1 MSDRE
6 LEAIKQRKLQELQKK
21 LNLQEQKKKPIE
33 PKAILRRIFDEKAR
47 EIFNAAR
54 AQFPSEMAEVESLLL
69 KLTQEGKITHID
81 GTELYTLLKEVGM
94 PIRLKT
100 TINVTRHGETKS
112 LSAKLRESAT

>member
-21 LNLQEQKKKPIE
+21 LSLQEQKKNPME
-33 PKAILRRIFDEKAR
+33 PKAILSRILDEKAW
-47 EIFNAAR
+47 EVFNAAR

-69 KLTQEGKITHID
+69 KLALDGKITHVD
-81 GTELYTLLKEVGM
+81 GEELYAFLKEVGL
-94 PIRLKT
+94 PIRLNT

-112 LSAKLRESAT
+112 PSAKLRDSAT